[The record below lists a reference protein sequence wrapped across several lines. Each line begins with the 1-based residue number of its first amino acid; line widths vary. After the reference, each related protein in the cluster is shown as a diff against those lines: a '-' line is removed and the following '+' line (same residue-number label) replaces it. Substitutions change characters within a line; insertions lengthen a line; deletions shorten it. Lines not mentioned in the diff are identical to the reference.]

1 MRNHLTDSQLQF
13 GRRGGEDIADQER
26 DYADGGERN
35 GDIPHTP
42 VARLGSQAHG
52 WRVSKTVDVLQP
64 LEPSPQLLSPD

>member
-1 MRNHLTDSQLQF
+1 
-13 GRRGGEDIADQER
+13 
-26 DYADGGERN
+26 
-35 GDIPHTP
+35 